1 MMGGWLGDI
10 VGVVFSKYSF
20 IGEPVT
26 DSPTQYH
33 LNK

>member
-20 IGEPVT
+20 IGEPA
-26 DSPTQYH
+26 TQYH
-33 LNK
+33 LDK